1 MIETI
6 LNNFQK
12 TDSINC
18 AITGFT
24 QCNTRSNKTCIK
36 LLRKNRISREKLNH
50 FLYKRIIDKKGDDVI
65 LNLKDNSKKI
75 ISKASDLLKDEK
87 NREKAKSFVSSAL
100 KQAKKLKKK

>member
-1 MIETI
+1 VLLQVLPNAI
-6 LNNFQK
+6 LEV
-12 TDSINC
+12 
-18 AITGFT
+18 
-24 QCNTRSNKTCIK
+24 IK
-36 LLRKNRISREKLNH
+36 LALSYYEKNRISRGKLNH